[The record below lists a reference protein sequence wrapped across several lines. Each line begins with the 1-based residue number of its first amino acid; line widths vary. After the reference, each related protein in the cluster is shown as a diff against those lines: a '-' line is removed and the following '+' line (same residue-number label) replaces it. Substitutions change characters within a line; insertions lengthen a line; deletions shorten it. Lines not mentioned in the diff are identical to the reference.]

1 MFLISL
7 TQSRSLKSG
16 AALEDPTRRTKRN
29 AISSSSRLFLASRRE
44 TKPDSRNVTS
54 QPLPRMTLH
63 SLLDESSDLGVPEGD
78 EGGGGRGEARDW
90 TRGLFFN
97 EGGEEVEFGG
107 EVVD

>member
-1 MFLISL
+1 
-7 TQSRSLKSG
+7 
-16 AALEDPTRRTKRN
+16 
-29 AISSSSRLFLASRRE
+29 
-44 TKPDSRNVTS
+44 
-54 QPLPRMTLH
+54 MTLH

-90 TRGLFFN
+90 TRGLFFD